1 MSPAGRPWWYSGDD
15 ESDVEAADFASAPA
29 PEPEPG
35 PEPVK
40 DNPSTGSPTSE
51 NEQAPGEASGIEWTA
66 LLAGAQRMMDWAT
79 ERVMAPHAEHDV
91 PADHPQCVVCR
102 TMVLI
107 GEGRSPV
114 AEETTESSSADG
126 RDQADDVVD
135 GAARVRDRQIAW
147 IPIRPGAGEP

>member
-1 MSPAGRPWWYSGDD
+1 MSPAGRPWWYSGDED
-15 ESDVEAADFASAPA
+15 DAVASVEADAEPDSEPQSAEPQAD
-29 PEPEPG
+29 EP
-35 PEPVK
+35 
-40 DNPSTGSPTSE
+40 PS
-51 NEQAPGEASGIEWTA
+51 GEGSGIEWTA
-66 LLAGAQRMMDWAT
+66 LLMGAQRMVDWAT